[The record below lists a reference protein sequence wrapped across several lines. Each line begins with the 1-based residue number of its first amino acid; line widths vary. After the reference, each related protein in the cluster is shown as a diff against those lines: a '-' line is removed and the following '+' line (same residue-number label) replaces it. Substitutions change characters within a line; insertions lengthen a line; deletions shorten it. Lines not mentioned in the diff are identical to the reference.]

1 MFGDLFAAFPG
12 VGHGLINAY
21 DPLNNTVRLGANLGP
36 SVNGI
41 LDATI
46 GRILT
51 KLGLGN
57 LTPCIR
63 IPTPC

>member
-1 MFGDLFAAFPG
+1 M
-12 VGHGLINAY
+12 GHGLIDAY
-21 DPLNNTVRLGANLGP
+21 DPVNNTVRLGANLGP
-36 SVNGI
+36 SVSGI

-51 KLGLGN
+51 KLGLGS

-63 IPTPC
+63 IPSPC